1 MPGSDANATQEEQAA
16 ATSTTPSVQSVIS
29 PIATVSEQV
38 TVQPE
43 SQHFATEMFA
53 SSPITSASAAS
64 SFTSPAVEEI
74 IAAANASAS
83 ALFRSPSSAQSFTSP
98 VATVSEQIQSLNVG
112 AQPERQTSAS
122 EMFASSASPAALVST
137 TTQPAPVA
145 VPAVENNIAVA
156 TTDASASNLFGSS
169 VVGPSKEEPSSS
181 EFLPPPF
188 FATDATQTPS
198 ASALSD
204 STSSLQPPPFGEI
217 LAPVADLNDIGDDL
231 GDADDLPPPPMMDS
245 KL

>member
-53 SSPITSASAAS
+53 SPITSASAAS

-98 VATVSEQIQSLNVG
+98 VAAGSEQIQILNVG
-112 AQPERQTSAS
+112 AQPER
-122 EMFASSASPAALVST
+122 
-137 TTQPAPVA
+137 
-145 VPAVENNIAVA
+145 
-156 TTDASASNLFGSS
+156 
-169 VVGPSKEEPSSS
+169 K
-181 EFLPPPF
+181 
-188 FATDATQTPS
+188 
-198 ASALSD
+198 
-204 STSSLQPPPFGEI
+204 LQ
-217 LAPVADLNDIGDDL
+217 LQRCLHQVRHRQHWYQKQHSQHL
-231 GDADDLPPPPMMDS
+231 
-245 KL
+245 